1 VTGRAVG
8 GGVEHDRPGELL
20 AQRLGELP
28 QFGGGLE
35 DVQVTE
41 AERLE
46 LLDERGVRGLRLGL
60 VDVVVRVGG

>member
-28 QFGGGLE
+28 QFGGCLE
-35 DVQVTE
+35 DVQVPE

-46 LLDERGVRGLRLGL
+46 LLD
-60 VDVVVRVGG
+60 